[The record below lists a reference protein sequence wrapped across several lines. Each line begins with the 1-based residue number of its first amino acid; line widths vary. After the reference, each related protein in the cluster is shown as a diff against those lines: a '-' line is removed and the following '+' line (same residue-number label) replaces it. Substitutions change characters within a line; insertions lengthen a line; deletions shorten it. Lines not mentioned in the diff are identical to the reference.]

1 MTEQPLTDL
10 KVVELATGIAGPYA
24 AKLLADFGA
33 DVVKVEP
40 PDGDPTRRE
49 GVRPERGR
57 PDPESS
63 PVFAHINRN
72 KRSVIAD
79 RTAACGQRL
88 VEGLLAAADIVVCAP
103 EAGDPDWMTA
113 DSLRSTYPN
122 LVVVSVTP
130 FGLTGP
136 YAHLPGAEIVT
147 YAMAGPM
154 HATGSSEREPLRLAG
169 SLLAYQTGST
179 AALAALAAVRM
190 AAQAD
195 PTPSAGR
202 GTLIDV
208 SAFEVQSA
216 SIDRRAALLISHQWT
231 GRIGER
237 VGGHVISTIPT
248 GIYPTADGYC
258 QIVFAPNWLPRVIE
272 MLDDEVLNEI
282 ASTPDFRDHPDLA
295 ETMDEA
301 LHVWTLSRTGQEA
314 MIDAQARGLAVTP
327 VNDTQA
333 VLADP
338 HFRERSFWVEV
349 DHPIM
354 GRFEATGPQFH
365 MSGGWLQRRPAP
377 LLGQHQAE
385 IETELAT
392 AADEFAAAAPPPRA
406 ALVPSTSK
414 QRSGRRHLPL
424 EGVRVLDLTVVWAG
438 PLCTT
443 LLSDLGAEV
452 IRVDNPNLF
461 PTATR
466 GAVVR
471 PVAGRESELGQLWSA
486 YPGGRAGARP
496 WNQPGP
502 FVCHARNKLGATLDL
517 RTELGRETFLSLV
530 EKSDLLVENNSAK
543 VLGRLGLDWPV
554 LQARNPRFIA
564 LRLPS
569 LGLTGPY
576 RDFIGFGAH
585 MEALCGLSS
594 LRGYPDLSPTELDP
608 TYFMDPA
615 TGVTAAFAALCAL
628 RRRDQTGAGELVEMA
643 QAENLLNYI
652 GEYIIDTGIDGT
664 AHDRHGNRHPHRA
677 PQGVYACAGDERWI
691 VVSTVDDDEWRRL
704 AAVLKLDIE
713 GYETES
719 QRQAGHDRLDVLL
732 GRAIAGWDRDA
743 LVEACR
749 RNRITAG
756 PVMNEPE
763 LLADP
768 QHAARGFFRTNA
780 SAEIPETTF
789 AGHLW
794 KWDGP
799 DLRWDPIN
807 IMGAD
812 NDYVY
817 RTVLGLNDEAIGR
830 LDAERHLSLDYLDAD
845 GRPR

>member
-1 MTEQPLTDL
+1 MMDQPLAGLT
-10 KVVELATGIAGPYA
+10 VVELATGIAGPYA

-33 DVVKVEP
+33 EVVKVEP
-40 PDGDPTRRE
+40 PGGDPSRRE

-57 PDPESS
+57 PDPEAS

-72 KRSVIAD
+72 KRSVVAD
-79 RTAACGQRL
+79 PHETGGRRII
-88 VEGLLAAADIVVCAP
+88 EGLLASADIVVCSPQPTDP
-103 EAGDPDWMTA
+103 EWLLAGA
-113 DSLRSTYPN
+113 LRSTYPD
-122 LVVVSVTP
+122 LVVVSVTA

-136 YAHLPGAEIVT
+136 YAQVPGAEIVT

-169 SLLAYQTGST
+169 SVLAYQTGST

-190 AAQAD
+190 VGQAD
-195 PTPSAGR
+195 PSSGSGQ

-231 GRIGER
+231 GRIGQR
-237 VGGHVISTIPT
+237 VGGHVVSTIPT
-248 GIYPTADGYC
+248 GVYPTADGYC

-272 MLDDEVLNEI
+272 MLDDEALNAI
-282 ASTPDFRDHPDLA
+282 ASTPDVRDHPDLA

-349 DHPIM
+349 EHPVM

-365 MSGGWLQRRPAP
+365 LTDGWRQRRPAP
-377 LLGQHQAE
+377 LLGQHQTE
-385 IETELAT
+385 IESELAADAPRST
-392 AADEFAAAAPPPRA
+392 LGDAAVSAEPR
-406 ALVPSTSK
+406 T
-414 QRSGRRHLPL
+414 GRRRLPL
-424 EGVRVLDLTVVWAG
+424 EGLRVLDLTVVWAG

-452 IRVDNPNLF
+452 IRLDNPNLF

-471 PVAGRESELGQLWSA
+471 PAAGRESELGQLWSA

-517 RTELGRETFLSLV
+517 RTDLGRETFLSLV

-543 VLGRLGLDWPV
+543 VLGQLGLDWPV
-554 LQARNPRFIA
+554 LHARNPRLIA

-594 LRGYPDLSPTELDP
+594 LRGYSDLSPTELDP

-615 TGVTAAFAALCAL
+615 SGVTAAFAALCAL
-628 RRRDQTGAGELVEMA
+628 RRRDRTGMGELVEVA

-652 GEYIIDTGIDGT
+652 GEYIIDASVEGT
-664 AHDRHGNRHPHRA
+664 AHDRHGNRHPHRS

-691 VVSTVDDDEWRRL
+691 VVSVGDDEEWRRL
-704 AAVLKLDIE
+704 AAVLSLGADDS
-713 GYETES
+713 YATES
-719 QRQAGHDRLDVLL
+719 QRVAGHDRLDVLL

-743 LVEACR
+743 LVEECR

-768 QHAARGFFRTNA
+768 QHEARGFFRTNG
-780 SAEIPETTF
+780 SAEIPDTTF

-794 KWDGP
+794 TWDGP

-817 RTVLGLNDEAIGR
+817 RRVLGLDDAGVAR
-830 LDAERHLSLDYLDAD
+830 LEAERHLSLDYLDPA
-845 GRPR
+845 GRPL